1 MELLSVEL
9 NINENKEIINNIKII
24 TSFDESDIDIE
35 ISSVYDNQISVVY
48 STNDKLNRKKYL
60 EKIIGKMTKLITEFI
75 KNESKK
81 YFEENYFYF
90 DEGEFGQLQESIED
104 EIENDIKIQLIVKNK
119 LREVLENSKSIN
131 LNGFIKFRLKFI
143 NLYVSQIVEKCIDSF
158 LMKQEY
164 LDFLNIISYIAE
176 NDSKEMDVVNILYNK
191 GKLQLYDSKMKKL
204 NYISN
209 VEISQELDGK
219 VLIYDEYVVNVLLN
233 ISPKKIILHINKVKG
248 LSQDAKNTIDLLK
261 RIFEG
266 KVEYCSGCKFC
277 EIE

>member
-24 TSFDESDIDIE
+24 TNFDESDIDIE
-35 ISSVYDNQISVVY
+35 ISSVYDNQISIQY
-48 STNDKLNRKKYL
+48 STNDKLNRKKYI
-60 EKIIGKMTKLITEFI
+60 EKIIAKMTKLITEFI
-75 KNESKK
+75 KNESKE

-119 LREVLENSKSIN
+119 LKEILENSKSIN

-176 NDSKEMDVVNILYNK
+176 NDSKETDVINILYNK

-204 NYISN
+204 NFISN

-233 ISPKKIILHINKVKG
+233 ISPKKIILHLNKVKG

-266 KVEYCSGCKFC
+266 KIENCNGCKFC

>member
-9 NINENKEIINNIKII
+9 NINENKEIINNISII
-24 TSFDESDIDIE
+24 TNFDESDIDIE
-35 ISSVYDNQISVVY
+35 ISSVFDNQISIQY
-48 STNDKLNRKKYL
+48 STNDKLNRKKYI
-60 EKIIGKMTKLITEFI
+60 EKIIGKITKLITEFI

-119 LREVLENSKSIN
+119 LKEILENSKSIN

-176 NDSKEMDVVNILYNK
+176 NDSKENDVVNILYNK
-191 GKLQLYDSKMKKL
+191 GKLQLYDNKMKKL

-233 ISPKKIILHINKVKG
+233 LSPKKIILHINKIKG
-248 LSQDAKNTIDLLK
+248 ISQDAKNTIDLLK

-266 KVEYCSGCKFC
+266 KIENCNGCKFC

>member
-1 MELLSVEL
+1 VELLSLEL

-24 TSFDESDIDIE
+24 TNLDESDIDIE
-35 ISSVYDNQISVVY
+35 ISSVSDNNLSILY
-48 STNDKLNRKKYL
+48 STNDKLNKKKYL
-60 EKIIGKMTKLITEFI
+60 EKIIGKITKLITEFI
-75 KNESKK
+75 KHESKK

-104 EIENDIKIQLIVKNK
+104 EIENDIKIQLVVKNK
-119 LREVLENSKSIN
+119 LKEILENSKTIN

-143 NLYVSQIVEKCIDSF
+143 NLYVSQIVEKSIDSF

-164 LDFLNIISYIAE
+164 LDFLNIINYISETESKE
-176 NDSKEMDVVNILYNK
+176 NDLVNIMYIK
-191 GKLQLYDSKMKKL
+191 DKLQLYDSKMKKL

-219 VLIYDEYVVNVLLN
+219 VLIYDEFIVNVLLN
-233 ISPKKIILHINKVKG
+233 ISPKKIILHLTKVKG
-248 LSQDAKNTIDLLK
+248 VNMEAKNTIDLIK

-266 KVEYCSGCKFC
+266 KVEICNGCKFC
-277 EIE
+277 ELE

>member
-1 MELLSVEL
+1 VELLSLEL

-24 TSFDESDIDIE
+24 TNLDESDIDIE
-35 ISSVYDNQISVVY
+35 ISSMSDNNLSILY
-48 STNDKLNRKKYL
+48 STTDKLNKKKYL
-60 EKIIGKMTKLITEFI
+60 EKIIGKITKLITEFI
-75 KNESKK
+75 KFESKK

-104 EIENDIKIQLIVKNK
+104 EIENDIKIQLVVKNK
-119 LREVLENSKSIN
+119 LKEILENSKTIN

-143 NLYVSQIVEKCIDSF
+143 SLYVSQIVEKSIDSF

-164 LDFLNIISYIAE
+164 LDFLNIINYISESESKE
-176 NDSKEMDVVNILYNK
+176 NDLVNIMYNK
-191 GKLQLYDSKMKKL
+191 DKLQLYDSKMKKL

-219 VLIYDEYVVNVLLN
+219 VLIYDEFIVNVLLN
-233 ISPKKIILHINKVKG
+233 ISPKKIILHLTKVKG
-248 LSQDAKNTIDLLK
+248 VNMEAKNTIDLIK

-266 KVEYCSGCKFC
+266 KVEICNGCKFC
-277 EIE
+277 ELE

>member
-1 MELLSVEL
+1 MELLSLEL

-24 TSFDESDIDIE
+24 TNLDESDIDIE
-35 ISSVYDNQISVVY
+35 ISSVSDNNLSILY
-48 STNDKLNRKKYL
+48 STNDKLNKKKYL
-60 EKIIGKMTKLITEFI
+60 EKIIGKITKLITEFI
-75 KNESKK
+75 KHESKK

-104 EIENDIKIQLIVKNK
+104 EIENDIKIQLVVKNK
-119 LREVLENSKSIN
+119 LKEILENSKTIN

-143 NLYVSQIVEKCIDSF
+143 NLYVSQIVEKSIDSF

-164 LDFLNIISYIAE
+164 LDFLNIINYISETESKE
-176 NDSKEMDVVNILYNK
+176 NDLVNIMYIK
-191 GKLQLYDSKMKKL
+191 DKLQLYDSKMKKL

-219 VLIYDEYVVNVLLN
+219 VLIYDEFIVNVLLN
-233 ISPKKIILHINKVKG
+233 ISPKKIILHLTKVKG
-248 LSQDAKNTIDLLK
+248 VNMEAKNTIDLIK

-266 KVEYCSGCKFC
+266 KVEICNGCKFC
-277 EIE
+277 ELE

>member
-1 MELLSVEL
+1 MELLSLEL

-24 TSFDESDIDIE
+24 TNLDESDIDIE
-35 ISSVYDNQISVVY
+35 ISSVSDNNLSILY
-48 STNDKLNRKKYL
+48 STTDKLNKKKYL
-60 EKIIGKMTKLITEFI
+60 EKIIGKITKLITEFI
-75 KNESKK
+75 KHESKK

-104 EIENDIKIQLIVKNK
+104 EIENDIKIQLVVKNK
-119 LREVLENSKSIN
+119 LKEILENSKTIN

-143 NLYVSQIVEKCIDSF
+143 NLYVSQIVEKSIDSF

-164 LDFLNIISYIAE
+164 LDFLNIINYISETESKE
-176 NDSKEMDVVNILYNK
+176 NDLVNIMYNK
-191 GKLQLYDSKMKKL
+191 DKLQLYDSKMKKL

-219 VLIYDEYVVNVLLN
+219 VLIYDEFIVNVLLN
-233 ISPKKIILHINKVKG
+233 ISPKKIILHLTKVKG
-248 LSQDAKNTIDLLK
+248 VNMEAKNTIDLIK

-266 KVEYCSGCKFC
+266 KVEICNGCKFC
-277 EIE
+277 ELE

>member
-1 MELLSVEL
+1 MELLSLEL

-24 TSFDESDIDIE
+24 TNLDESDIDIE
-35 ISSVYDNQISVVY
+35 ISSMSDNNLSILY
-48 STNDKLNRKKYL
+48 STTDKLNKKKYL
-60 EKIIGKMTKLITEFI
+60 EKIIGKITKLITEFI
-75 KNESKK
+75 KFESKK

-104 EIENDIKIQLIVKNK
+104 EIENDIKIQLVVKNK
-119 LREVLENSKSIN
+119 LKEILENSKTIN

-143 NLYVSQIVEKCIDSF
+143 SLYVSQIVEKSIDSF

-164 LDFLNIISYIAE
+164 LDFLNIINYISESESKE
-176 NDSKEMDVVNILYNK
+176 NDLVNIMYNK
-191 GKLQLYDSKMKKL
+191 DKLQLYDSKMKKL

-219 VLIYDEYVVNVLLN
+219 VLIYDEFIVNVLLN
-233 ISPKKIILHINKVKG
+233 ISPKKIILHLTKVKG
-248 LSQDAKNTIDLLK
+248 VNMEAKNTIDLIK

-266 KVEYCSGCKFC
+266 KVEICNGCKFC
-277 EIE
+277 ELE